1 MGLDPKTL
9 EELYLMWLE
18 VQSGKRFFRTPTL
31 EREILFKK
39 GQEMTRQEFNDFH
52 VKMCSEAFELM
63 KRKNADYGGDTDP
76 FANFRMSA
84 LLNLSPE
91 QGVLLRMQDKMARI
105 ISFLSKGSLAVKEES
120 WRDAC
125 VNLVNY
131 SVILAGLMTERS
143 NKKEQ

>member
-9 EELYLMWLE
+9 EELYLMWE
-18 VQSGKRFFRTPTL
+18 QSGKRFFRTPTL
-31 EREILFKK
+31 ERKILSKEK
-39 GQEMTRQEFNDFH
+39 EMTRQEFNDFH
-52 VKMCSEAFELM
+52 VKMCSESFELM

-76 FANFRMSA
+76 CANFRMSA

-125 VNLVNY
+125 VDLVNY

-143 NKKEQ
+143 NQNKE